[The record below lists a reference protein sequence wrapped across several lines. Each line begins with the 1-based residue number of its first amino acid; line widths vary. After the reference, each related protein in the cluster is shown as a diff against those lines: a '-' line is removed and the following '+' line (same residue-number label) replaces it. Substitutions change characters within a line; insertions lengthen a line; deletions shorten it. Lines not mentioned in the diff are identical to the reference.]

1 MVLVVEYRGFG
12 MLAALPRSLGEE
24 LRPYTGHA
32 AAAMVKQVQ
41 RSVTAY
47 SQPLR
52 GVFGRVLVVS
62 CERAVRHYVECIGDP
77 DVPHDQWIDF
87 YRMRGRIEFTEG
99 RSLEPLHDSVTVGA
113 RAAWRAMR
121 PIVRGLGV
129 GSDVIALAAESV
141 FVYVDE
147 LCATTIEGY
156 QEAEARAAGA
166 IPLRRRRLLEL
177 IAQAPEGS
185 ACSIASLAD
194 GAGWRVPGAAAMV
207 ALRRAPGAA
216 DFPVH
221 LLDTTV
227 LADLDTAEPYL
238 LTADPDTDLAPLK
251 DALDG
256 WRVAVSP
263 VVPLADAPAALR
275 TARRALL
282 LSSDDAPGPV
292 IWCRDHLATLWL
304 LAEDFLGAELAKQSL
319 DPFTS
324 LSGKQQERLS
334 ETLLAWL
341 ETRGG
346 APEIA
351 QRLGVHPQTVRNRLR
366 QLEELFGDRL
376 KDADDRLN
384 MQLALRAQR
393 LMRAHRRDEGP
404 PGN

>member
-1 MVLVVEYRGFG
+1 MVSVVQYRGFD
-12 MLAALPRSLGEE
+12 MLATLPRSLGEE

-41 RSVTAY
+41 RSVPAY

-62 CERAVRHYVECIGDP
+62 CDRAVRHYVDCIGDP
-77 DVPHDQWIDF
+77 DVPHDRWIDF

-121 PIVRGLGV
+121 PIVRGLGA
-129 GSDVIALAAESV
+129 GLDVIALAAESV

-177 IAQAPEGS
+177 ISQAPEGS

-194 GAGWRVPGAAAMV
+194 GAGWRVPGTAAMV
-207 ALRRAPGAA
+207 ALQRAPGAPA
-216 DFPVH
+216 FPVH
-221 LLDTTV
+221 LLDDTV

-238 LTADPDTDLAPLK
+238 LTADPDADLTPLK

-256 WRVAVSP
+256 WRAAVSP

-282 LSSDDAPGPV
+282 LNSEDAPGPV

-324 LSGKQQERLS
+324 LSAKQQERLS

-376 KDADDRLN
+376 RDADDRLN

>member
-1 MVLVVEYRGFG
+1 MVFVVEYRSFG
-12 MLAALPRSLGEE
+12 MLATLPRSLGEE

-32 AAAMVKQVQ
+32 AAAMIKQVQ
-41 RSVTAY
+41 RSVSAY
-47 SQPLR
+47 AQPLR
-52 GVFGRVLVVS
+52 GVFGRALVVS
-62 CERAVRHYVECIGDP
+62 CERAVRHYVDCIGTP
-77 DVPHDQWIDF
+77 DLPHDRWIDF
-87 YRMRGRIEFTEG
+87 YRRRGRIEFTEG
-99 RSLEPLHDSVTVGA
+99 RNLEPLHDSATIGA
-113 RAAWRAMR
+113 RTAWRAML

-129 GSDVIALAAESV
+129 SPGVVALAAESV

-147 LCATTIEGY
+147 LCATAIEGY
-156 QEAEARAAGA
+156 QQAEAKAAGA
-166 IPLRRRRLLEL
+166 IPLRRRRLLDL

-207 ALRRAPGAA
+207 ALHRAPGAPE
-216 DFPVH
+216 FPAH
-221 LLDTTV
+221 LLDDTV
-227 LADLDTAEPYL
+227 LLDLDADEPYL

-251 DALDG
+251 GALDG

-282 LSSDDAPGPV
+282 LTSEDAPGPV

-304 LAEDFLGAELAKQSL
+304 LAEDFLGAEMAKQSL

-324 LSGKQQERLS
+324 LSAKQQERLS

-376 KDADDRLN
+376 RDADDRLG

-393 LMRAHRRDEGP
+393 LMRAHRRDGER
-404 PGN
+404 GN

>member
-1 MVLVVEYRGFG
+1 MVLVVEYRSFP
-12 MLAALPRSLGEE
+12 MLAALPRSLGDE

-32 AAAMVKQVQ
+32 TAAMIKEVQ
-41 RSVTAY
+41 RSVAAY

-62 CERAVRHYVECIGDP
+62 CERALRHYVDCIGDP
-77 DVPHDQWIDF
+77 GVPHDRWIDF
-87 YRMRGRIEFTEG
+87 YRLRGRIEFTEG
-99 RSLEPLHDSVTVGA
+99 RGLEPLHDSATIGA
-113 RAAWRAMR
+113 RAGWRAMR

-129 GSDVIALAAESV
+129 GADVIALAAESV

-156 QEAEARAAGA
+156 QEAEAQAAGA

-185 ACSIASLAD
+185 ACSIASLAK
-194 GAGWRVPGAAAMV
+194 GAGWRVPRVAAMV
-207 ALRRAPGAA
+207 ALQRAPGAGE
-216 DFPVH
+216 FPAH
-221 LLDTTV
+221 LLADDV
-227 LADLDTAEPYL
+227 LRDLDTAEPYL

-251 DALDG
+251 DAMDG
-256 WRVAVSP
+256 WRAAVSP

-282 LSSDDAPGPV
+282 LTSEDAPGPIV
-292 IWCRDHLATLWL
+292 WCRDHLATLWL
-304 LAEDFLGAELAKQSL
+304 LAEDFLAAELAKRSL
-319 DPFTS
+319 DPFSS
-324 LSGKQQERLS
+324 LSGKQRERLS

-376 KDADDRLN
+376 KDADDRLG
-384 MQLALRAQR
+384 MHLALRAQR
-393 LMRAHRRDEGP
+393 LMRAHRRDEDA
-404 PGN
+404 PGS

>member
-1 MVLVVEYRGFG
+1 MVEYRSFR
-12 MLAALPRSLGEE
+12 MLATLPRSLGEE

-32 AAAMVKQVQ
+32 AAAMIKAVQ
-41 RSVTAY
+41 RSVPAY
-47 SQPLR
+47 SLPLH

-62 CERAVRHYVECIGDP
+62 CERAVRQYVECIGDP
-77 DVPHDQWIDF
+77 DRPHDHWSGF

-99 RSLEPLHDSVTVGA
+99 RSLEPLHDSATIGA

-129 GSDVIALAAESV
+129 GADVIARAAESV

-147 LCATTIEGY
+147 LCTTTIEGY
-156 QEAEARAAGA
+156 QEAETRAAGA

-194 GAGWRVPGAAAMV
+194 GAGWRLPETAAMV
-207 ALRRAPGAA
+207 ALQRAPGAPG
-216 DFPVH
+216 FPAH
-221 LLDTTV
+221 LLADDV
-227 LADLDTAEPYL
+227 LADLDGVEPYL
-238 LTADPDTDLAPLK
+238 LTADPDVALARLR

-256 WRVAVSP
+256 WRAAVSP
-263 VVPLADAPAALR
+263 VVPLTDAPAALR

-282 LSSDDAPGPV
+282 LTGEDASGPV
-292 IWCRDHLATLWL
+292 VWCRDHLATLWL
-304 LAEDFLGAELAKQSL
+304 LAEDFLGAELAKRSL
-319 DPFTS
+319 DPFAS
-324 LSGKQQERLS
+324 LSEKQRERLS
-334 ETLLAWL
+334 ETLSAWL
-341 ETRGG
+341 ETRSG

-376 KDADDRLN
+376 KDADDRLG

-393 LMRAHRRDEGP
+393 LMRAHHRDEGSA
-404 PGN
+404 

>member
-12 MLAALPRSLGEE
+12 MLATLPRSLGEE

-62 CERAVRHYVECIGDP
+62 CERAVRHYVDCIGDP
-77 DVPHDQWIDF
+77 DLPHDRWIDF
-87 YRMRGRIEFTEG
+87 YRMRGRMEFAEG

-129 GSDVIALAAESV
+129 GLDVIALAAESV

-156 QEAEARAAGA
+156 QQAEARAAGA

-194 GAGWRVPGAAAMV
+194 GAGWRVPRAAAMV
-207 ALRRAPGAA
+207 ALRRAAGAPA
-216 DFPVH
+216 FPAH
-221 LLDTTV
+221 LLDDTV
-227 LADLDTAEPYL
+227 LADLDAAEPYL

-263 VVPLADAPAALR
+263 VVPLVDAPAALR

-282 LSSDDAPGPV
+282 LTGEDAPGPV

-324 LSGKQQERLS
+324 LSEKQQERLS
-334 ETLLAWL
+334 DTLLAWL

-393 LMRAHRRDEGP
+393 LMRAHRRDEGT
-404 PGN
+404 

>member
-1 MVLVVEYRGFG
+1 MVFVVEYRSFR
-12 MLAALPRSLGEE
+12 MLATLPRSLGEE
-24 LRPYTGHA
+24 LRPHTGHA
-32 AAAMVKQVQ
+32 AAAMIKEVQ
-41 RSVTAY
+41 RSVPAY
-47 SQPLR
+47 SLPLR

-62 CERAVRHYVECIGDP
+62 CERAVRHYVDCIGDP
-77 DVPHDQWIDF
+77 DLPHDRWTGF
-87 YRMRGRIEFTEG
+87 YRLRGRIEFTEG
-99 RSLEPLHDSVTVGA
+99 RSLEPLHDSATIGA

-121 PIVRGLGV
+121 PIAGGLGV
-129 GSDVIALAAESV
+129 GTDIVALAAESV

-156 QEAEARAAGA
+156 QEAEAQAAGA

-185 ACSIASLAD
+185 ACSIASLAN
-194 GAGWRVPGAAAMV
+194 GAGWRLPETAAMV
-207 ALRRAPGAA
+207 ALQRGHGAHE
-216 DFPVH
+216 FPTH
-221 LLDTTV
+221 LLDDDV
-227 LADLDTAEPYL
+227 LTDLDAAEPYL
-238 LTADPDTDLAPLK
+238 LTADPDATFARLK

-256 WRVAVSP
+256 WRAAISP
-263 VVPLADAPAALR
+263 VVPLTDAPAALR

-282 LSSDDAPGPV
+282 LTSEDALGQV
-292 IWCRDHLATLWL
+292 VWCRDHLATLWL
-304 LAEDFLGAELAKQSL
+304 LAEDFLSAELAKRSL

-324 LSGKQQERLS
+324 LSGKQRERLS

-341 ETRGG
+341 ETRSG

-376 KDADDRLN
+376 KDADDRLG
-384 MQLALRAQR
+384 MHLALRAQR

-404 PGN
+404 A

>member
-1 MVLVVEYRGFG
+1 
-12 MLAALPRSLGEE
+12 MLATLPRSLGEE

-32 AAAMVKQVQ
+32 AAAMINEVQ

-47 SQPLR
+47 ARPLR

-62 CERAVRHYVECIGDP
+62 CERAVRHYVDCIGDP
-77 DVPHDQWIDF
+77 VVPHDRWIDF
-87 YRMRGRIEFTEG
+87 YRLRGRSEFTEG
-99 RSLEPLHDSVTVGA
+99 RGLEPLHDSATIGA

-129 GSDVIALAAESV
+129 GPDIIALAAESV

-147 LCATTIEGY
+147 LFATTIEGY
-156 QEAEARAAGA
+156 QEAEAKAAGA
-166 IPLRRRRLLEL
+166 APLRRRRLLEL
-177 IAQAPEGS
+177 ITQAPEGS
-185 ACSIASLAD
+185 ASSIASLAN
-194 GAGWRVPGAAAMV
+194 GAGWRVPRTAAMV
-207 ALRRAPGAA
+207 ALQRAPGAGE
-216 DFPVH
+216 FPAH
-221 LLDTTV
+221 LLDDDV
-227 LADLDTAEPYL
+227 LRDLDAAEPYL
-238 LTADPDTDLAPLK
+238 LTADPDTDLAPLNG
-251 DALDG
+251 ALDG
-256 WRVAVSP
+256 WRAAISP

-282 LSSDDAPGPV
+282 LTSEDAPGPI

-324 LSGKQQERLS
+324 LSEKQQERLG

-376 KDADDRLN
+376 KDADDRLG

-393 LMRAHRRDEGP
+393 LMRAHRRDEGG

>member
-1 MVLVVEYRGFG
+1 MVEYRGFR
-12 MLAALPRSLGEE
+12 MLATLPRSLGEE

-32 AAAMVKQVQ
+32 AAAMIKEVQ
-41 RSVTAY
+41 RSVPAY
-47 SQPLR
+47 SLPLR

-62 CERAVRHYVECIGDP
+62 CERAVRHYVDCIGAP
-77 DVPHDQWIDF
+77 NQPHDRWADF

-99 RSLEPLHDSVTVGA
+99 RGLEPLHDSATIGA
-113 RAAWRAMR
+113 RAAWRAMQ

-129 GSDVIALAAESV
+129 GPDIIALAAESV

-156 QEAEARAAGA
+156 QEAEAKAAGA

-177 IAQAPEGS
+177 ISQAPEGS
-185 ACSIASLAD
+185 ACSIASLAN
-194 GAGWRVPGAAAMV
+194 GAGWKLPDTAALV
-207 ALRRAPGAA
+207 ALQRAPGAS
-216 DFPVH
+216 DFPAH
-221 LLDTTV
+221 LLDDDV
-227 LADLDTAEPYL
+227 LLDLDATEPYL
-238 LTADPDTDLAPLK
+238 LTADPDTDLAPLQ

-282 LSSDDAPGPV
+282 LTSEDAPGPI

-319 DPFTS
+319 DPFSS
-324 LSGKQQERLS
+324 LSEKQRDRLS

-341 ETRGG
+341 ETRSG

-376 KDADDRLN
+376 KDADDRLG
-384 MQLALRAQR
+384 MHLALRAQR

-404 PGN
+404 PTRPA

>member
-1 MVLVVEYRGFG
+1 MVEYRGFG

-62 CERAVRHYVECIGDP
+62 CERAVRHYVDCIGDP
-77 DVPHDQWIDF
+77 DVPHDHWIDF
-87 YRMRGRIEFTEG
+87 YRMRGRVEFTEG

-129 GSDVIALAAESV
+129 GLDVIALAAESV

-156 QEAEARAAGA
+156 QEAEARAASA

-177 IAQAPEGS
+177 ISQAPEGS

-194 GAGWRVPGAAAMV
+194 GAGWRVPRAAAMV
-207 ALRRAPGAA
+207 ALQRAPGAPA
-216 DFPVH
+216 FPAH
-221 LLDTTV
+221 LLDATV

-282 LSSDDAPGPV
+282 LNSEDAPGPV

-366 QLEELFGDRL
+366 QLEDLFGDRL

-393 LMRAHRRDEGP
+393 LMRAHRRDEGRQ
-404 PGN
+404 GS

>member
-1 MVLVVEYRGFG
+1 MVFVVEYRSFR
-12 MLAALPRSLGEE
+12 MLATLPRSLGEE
-24 LRPYTGHA
+24 LRPHTGHA
-32 AAAMVKQVQ
+32 AAAMIRQVQ
-41 RSVTAY
+41 RSVAAY
-47 SQPLR
+47 SLPLR
-52 GVFGRVLVVS
+52 GVFGRALVVS
-62 CERAVRHYVECIGDP
+62 CERAVRHYVDCIGDP
-77 DVPHDQWIDF
+77 DVSHARWIDF
-87 YRMRGRIEFTEG
+87 YRLRGRTEFTEG
-99 RSLEPLHDSVTVGA
+99 RNLEPLHDSVTIGA
-113 RAAWRAMR
+113 RTAWRSMR

-129 GSDVIALAAESV
+129 GPGIVALAAESV

-177 IAQAPEGS
+177 ISQAPEGS

-207 ALRRAPGAA
+207 ALQRAPGAPE
-216 DFPVH
+216 FPAH
-221 LLDTTV
+221 LLDDTV
-227 LADLDTAEPYL
+227 LLDLDTAEPYL
-238 LTADPDTDLAPLK
+238 LTADPDADLAPLK

-256 WRVAVSP
+256 WRAAVSP

-282 LSSDDAPGPV
+282 LTSEDAPGPV

-319 DPFTS
+319 DPFSS
-324 LSGKQQERLS
+324 LGGKQQERLS

-341 ETRGG
+341 ESRGG

-376 KDADDRLN
+376 KDADDRLD
-384 MQLALRAQR
+384 MHLALRAQR
-393 LMRAHRRDEGP
+393 LMRAHHRDDGTS
-404 PGN
+404 GN

>member
-1 MVLVVEYRGFG
+1 MVFVVQYRSFG
-12 MLAALPRSLGEE
+12 MLATLPRSLGEE

-32 AAAMVKQVQ
+32 AAAMIKQVQ
-41 RSVTAY
+41 RSVAAY

-62 CERAVRHYVECIGDP
+62 CERAVRHYVDCIGDP
-77 DVPHDQWIDF
+77 DLPHDRWIDF

-99 RSLEPLHDSVTVGA
+99 RSLEPLHDSATIGA
-113 RAAWRAMR
+113 RTAWRAMR

-129 GSDVIALAAESV
+129 GPGVIALAAESV

-147 LCATTIEGY
+147 LCATAIEGY
-156 QEAEARAAGA
+156 QEAEAKAAGA

-194 GAGWRVPGAAAMV
+194 GAGWRVPGTAAMV
-207 ALRRAPGAA
+207 ALQRSPGAPE
-216 DFPVH
+216 FPAH
-221 LLDTTV
+221 LLAETV
-227 LADLDTAEPYL
+227 LLDLDSAEPYL

-282 LSSDDAPGPV
+282 LTSDDAPGPV

-304 LAEDFLGAELAKQSL
+304 LAEDFLGAEMAKRSL

-324 LSGKQQERLS
+324 LSEKQQERLS

-376 KDADDRLN
+376 RDADDRLG

-393 LMRAHRRDEGP
+393 LMRALRRDDGT

>member
-1 MVLVVEYRGFG
+1 MVLVVQYRGFG

-41 RSVTAY
+41 HSVTAY
-47 SQPLR
+47 SRPLR

-77 DVPHDQWIDF
+77 DVPHDRWIDF

-99 RSLEPLHDSVTVGA
+99 RSLEPLHDSVTIGA

-121 PIVRGLGV
+121 PIVRGLSV
-129 GSDVIALAAESV
+129 GLDVIALAAESV

-177 IAQAPEGS
+177 ISQAPEGS

-207 ALRRAPGAA
+207 ALQRAPGAPA
-216 DFPVH
+216 FPVH

-251 DALDG
+251 DTLDG

-282 LSSDDAPGPV
+282 LNREDAPGPI

-366 QLEELFGDRL
+366 QLEDLFGDRL

-384 MQLALRAQR
+384 MQLALRARQ
-393 LMRAHRRDEGP
+393 LMRAHRAEET